1 MNPQLP
7 RITGDIT
14 TMMHHLADRQ
24 RVIAGNIANAD
35 TPGFKAREM
44 APPALPATGPGGA
57 CSIARPRIVL
67 SAEMRAMGAATAT
80 PGEVHDADT
89 LETKPDG
96 NNVTLEE
103 QVLKMGAIQADFAA
117 LSRLYA
123 KQIGFVKTA
132 LGKGSM
138 A

>member
-1 MNPQLP
+1 
-7 RITGDIT
+7 
-14 TMMHHLADRQ
+14 
-24 RVIAGNIANAD
+24 
-35 TPGFKAREM
+35 
-44 APPALPATGPGGA
+44 
-57 CSIARPRIVL
+57 
-67 SAEMRAMGAATAT
+67 MRAMGVSADA
-80 PGEVHDADT
+80 PGTIRDVDT

-123 KQIGFVKTA
+123 KQIGFLKTA